1 MRLCVVGT
9 GYVGLVAG
17 AGFAEFGNTVTCVD
31 IDETKIARLNRGEIP
46 IYEPGLEKL
55 VGRNSSQGRLSFTTD
70 VTAAARDAEVVFL
83 AVGTPM
89 GKDGRADLSQMYS
102 AGRMVAK
109 GLSGFT
115 VVVIKSTV
123 PVGTSEEMTRV
134 ISESTDAKFTVA
146 SNPEFLKEGDAVSDF
161 MKPDRVILGTTH
173 PQAAE
178 LLRYLYA
185 PFVRTNDRI
194 HMMDPRSAELTKYAS
209 NAFLAT
215 RISFI
220 NEISNL
226 CTKMGADVEMV
237 RRGMGADPRIG
248 RKFLFP
254 GVGYGGSCFPKDVA
268 ALIHMGQQ
276 QDVPLDIVTSTDRV
290 NRRQKQLLVSQA
302 LEYHGGDI
310 DKKRFAVW
318 GLAFKPHT
326 DDVREAPALVVV
338 RRLLEAGAT
347 VRAFDPVAGPAFL
360 QDLGSVEGFELAK
373 SPYDAVDGAHG
384 LLLCTEWPEFRR
396 PDFRRVAELMTDLAI
411 FDGRNIWTPRM
422 LADWG
427 FTYYGVGRPVRRPVG
442 SDDGRESGLAS

>member
-1 MRLCVVGT
+1 
-9 GYVGLVAG
+9 
-17 AGFAEFGNTVTCVD
+17 
-31 IDETKIARLNRGEIP
+31 
-46 IYEPGLEKL
+46 
-55 VGRNSSQGRLSFTTD
+55 
-70 VTAAARDAEVVFL
+70 
-83 AVGTPM
+83 
-89 GKDGRADLSQMYS
+89 
-102 AGRMVAK
+102 
-109 GLSGFT
+109 
-115 VVVIKSTV
+115 
-123 PVGTSEEMTRV
+123 
-134 ISESTDAKFTVA
+134 
-146 SNPEFLKEGDAVSDF
+146 
-161 MKPDRVILGTTH
+161 
-173 PQAAE
+173 
-178 LLRYLYA
+178 
-185 PFVRTNDRI
+185 
-194 HMMDPRSAELTKYAS
+194 
-209 NAFLAT
+209 
-215 RISFI
+215 
-220 NEISNL
+220 
-226 CTKMGADVEMV
+226 
-237 RRGMGADPRIG
+237 
-248 RKFLFP
+248 
-254 GVGYGGSCFPKDVA
+254 VA

-290 NRRQKQLLVSQA
+290 NQRQKQLLVSQA